1 VYVYGGIET
10 TIVNMRTKFTGSLI
24 KLFLLLQFLILSSGI
39 SLYAPEVWP
48 INRTDKT
55 LIENQSGL
63 KILSWNIAM
72 LPIFDFVQT
81 GKSRAERIGSALQ
94 HKSFDIILFQEA
106 FTSKARRAIY
116 RKLRKHYPYEYG
128 PANSGTAL
136 RINSGLWVLSQIPLT
151 VIQEYQFSASGGL
164 DQISRKG
171 AILLEGEFNRK
182 AFQVIGTHLDSNEI
196 DPTVRFK
203 QLEELNDNLINPFT
217 KPEIPMI
224 ICGDFNTDRDFPEQY
239 GRILRIL
246 ECEDGNLSG
255 DEKNTFGFLKDQD
268 TMEVEKPRQLDYIFT
283 KNSTCLE
290 YISRKVS
297 IIAEPLLNRLLYLSD
312 HHGIEASIHF
322 K

>member
-1 VYVYGGIET
+1 MSDFLPNRWSY
-10 TIVNMRTKFTGSLI
+10 
-24 KLFLLLQFLILSSGI
+24 LLLLLLLCSNDLF
-39 SLYAPEVWP
+39 APDAPLPVSAHNPSEPGNSRLTV
-48 INRTDKT
+48 
-55 LIENQSGL
+55 
-63 KILSWNIAM
+63 LSWNIAM
-72 LPIFDFVQT
+72 LPLLDMVKT
-81 GKSRAERIGSALQ
+81 VSDRAERIGMALAGS
-94 HKSFDIILFQEA
+94 KYDIILFQEA
-106 FTSKARRAIY
+106 FTGHARRAIY
-116 RKLRKHYPYEYG
+116 RKLKRYFPFQYG
-128 PANSGTAL
+128 PANSRTAL

-151 VIQEYQFSASGGL
+151 VVREYQFSASGGL

-246 ECEDGNLSG
+246 ECEDGNLAG
-255 DEKNTFGFLKDQD
+255 DEKNTFGFLNDQD
-268 TMEVEKPRQLDYIFT
+268 TLAGEKPRQLDYIFT
-283 KNSTCLE
+283 KNSTCLK

-297 IIAEPLLNRLLYLSD
+297 IIAEPLLNRLMYLSD